1 MGISRAY
8 ELLDNDTKTQIK
20 YLQTLQKELKKQK
33 DDFEYN
39 LMKLQSDKLK
49 DFMLGLQEKEDILD
63 NILNKMKKDSSSYGD
78 NKEIIIKGWDD
89 IKILKKDII
98 KHTIQQEQKQNNKQQ
113 KTTSITSYI
122 P

>member
-1 MGISRAY
+1 MGEYEIKLNNIQEQQHRIS
-8 ELLDNDTKTQIK
+8 
-20 YLQTLQKELKKQK
+20 TLEKELKEQK

-63 NILNKMKKDSSSYGD
+63 NILNKMKKDSSSSSD
-78 NKEIIIKGWDD
+78 SKEIIIKGWDD